1 MQIHKILNLKYSQL
15 HIGIKNGNVHN
26 YIVHMA
32 QLQYD
37 FIRLNLVWG

>member
-1 MQIHKILNLKYSQL
+1 MQIRRVYNLEYSQL
-15 HIGIKNGNVHN
+15 QIEIQNGNVHN

-32 QLQYD
+32 QQQYD